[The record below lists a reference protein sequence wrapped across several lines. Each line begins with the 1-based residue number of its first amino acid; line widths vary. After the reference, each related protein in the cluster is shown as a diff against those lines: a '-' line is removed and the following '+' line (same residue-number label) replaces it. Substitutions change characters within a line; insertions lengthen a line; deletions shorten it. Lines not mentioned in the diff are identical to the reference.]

1 MFGWVVPSKP
11 NVAEVRSQYVH
22 EVTPARTLDVDIA
35 SIRIL
40 FRPWMHVDPAPQN
53 CISQMNRSILGTYWM
68 TWSQQRP
75 LSRRAPLASLD
86 EPLGQIEVR
95 LSEVQ
100 VLPPFVDTTA
110 DVLPVASTVPFPSAP
125 LMSGGE
131 PENERLLLKL
141 VFLENATDA
150 AVRPAPEKAL

>member
-1 MFGWVVPSKP
+1 QS
-11 NVAEVRSQYVH
+11 
-22 EVTPARTLDVDIA
+22 
-35 SIRIL
+35 
-40 FRPWMHVDPAPQN
+40 
-53 CISQMNRSILGTYWM
+53 
-68 TWSQQRP
+68 P

-86 EPLGQIEVR
+86 EPLGQIEVG
-95 LSEVQ
+95 LSEVK

-141 VFLENATDA
+141 VFLENATVA
-150 AVRPAPEKAL
+150 AVRPAPEKALDPGAGARLTTTGLPDGLRVPRLGPSGTLLPVVSLRCSWTGTRKGVAFPLR